1 MQSQLGTHDK
11 KDRELLVSM
20 RRKSEAIEFDLEH
33 VPRKSEPLLWIP
45 DQILGAYGEVA
56 TKGANRR
63 WEGSWER
70 IGRTLDVREVCTR

>member
-1 MQSQLGTHDK
+1 MQSQLGTRDK
-11 KDRELLVSM
+11 RDRELLVSM

-33 VPRKSEPLLWIP
+33 VPRKSEPLLWVP
-45 DQILGAYGEVA
+45 DQILGAYGEVV

-70 IGRTLDVREVCTR
+70 IERTLDVHEVCTR

>member
-33 VPRKSEPLLWIP
+33 VPGKSEPLLWVP
-45 DQILGAYGEVA
+45 DQILGAYGEAV

-70 IGRTLDVREVCTR
+70 IERTLDVREVCTR